1 MGSLTVH
8 VLDYQQRPVEGKR
21 VACSVIGKGSGKVT
35 RSGEGYTDEEGIAEF
50 TELPAGTVE
59 VFVNGE
65 KQVEI
70 DLGQNEYEDV
80 TVTL

>member
-8 VLDYQQRPVEGKR
+8 VLDYQSKPVEGKK
-21 VACSVIGKGSGKVT
+21 VACNVTGKNPGKSQT
-35 RSGEGYTDEEGIAEF
+35 RSEEYTDEEGIAEF
-50 TELPAGTVE
+50 SHVPAGTVE

-70 DLGQNEYEDV
+70 DLGQNDYEDV
-80 TVTL
+80 TVTV

>member
-8 VLDYQQRPVEGKR
+8 VLDYQQKPVEGKK
-21 VACSVIGKGSGKVT
+21 VSCNVIGKATGKSSGHD
-35 RSGEGYTDEEGIAEF
+35 EGYTDEEGIAEF
-50 TELPAGTVE
+50 SHVPAGTVE

-70 DLGQNEYEDV
+70 DLGQNDYEDV
-80 TVTL
+80 TVTV